1 MSYPDFNKRVFCMAT
16 MKDVAQLAGVST
28 ATVSRALMNP
38 EKVSS
43 STRKRVEEAVLEAGY
58 SPNSLARNLRR
69 NESKTIV
76 AIVPD
81 ICDPYFSEIIRGIE
95 DAAMEHGYLVLL
107 GDSGQQK
114 KREHSFVNLVFTK
127 QADGMLLLGTD
138 LPFDVSKPE
147 QKNLPPMVMACEF
160 APELELPTVHIDNLT
175 SAFEAVNYLTQ
186 MGHKRIAEIAGPKSA
201 ALCSFR
207 HQGYQQALRRAGL
220 TMNDEYCMHGD
231 FSFDAGAHIVTQ
243 LLALPKAPTA
253 IFCHND
259 MMAIGAI
266 QKAKRLG
273 LRVPQDLSVVGF
285 DDIQFAQFCD
295 PPLTTISQPRYE
307 IGRQAMLMMLDVLRG
322 HEVQAGSRLLD
333 ASLVVRESTAPPRSV
348 Q

>member
-1 MSYPDFNKRVFCMAT
+1 MEDENERTDVMAT
-16 MKDVAQLAGVST
+16 MKDVALLAGVST

-38 EKVSS
+38 EKVSAA
-43 STRKRVEEAVLEAGY
+43 TREKVEDAVMESGY

-114 KREHSFVNLVFTK
+114 KRESSFVNLVFTK
-127 QADGMLLLGTD
+127 QADGMLLLGSD
-138 LPFDVSKPE
+138 LPFDVSKSE
-147 QKNLPPMVMACEF
+147 QKNLPPMVMACEY

-186 MGHKRIAEIAGPKSA
+186 LGHKKVAQISGPNTS
-201 ALCSFR
+201 ALCQFR

-220 TMNDEYCMHGD
+220 EMKPEYVEYCD
-231 FSFDAGAHIVTQ
+231 FNFEGGVKGVRK
-243 LLALPKAPTA
+243 LLSNSEPPTA
-253 IFCHND
+253 IFCHCD
-259 MMAIGAI
+259 TQAIGAI
-266 QKAKRLG
+266 QEAKRLG
-273 LRVPQDLSVVGF
+273 FRVPQDLSVVGF
-285 DDIQFAQFCD
+285 DNIDFGLYCD
-295 PPLTTISQPRYE
+295 PPLTTVAQPRYE
-307 IGRQAMLMMLDVLRG
+307 IGRQTMLMMLEVLRG
-322 HEVQAGSRLLD
+322 HDVRAGSRLLETE
-333 ASLVVRESTAPPRSV
+333 LVIRDSAAPPRLV
-348 Q
+348 

>member
-1 MSYPDFNKRVFCMAT
+1 MAT

-38 EKVSS
+38 EKVSA

-81 ICDPYFSEIIRGIE
+81 ICDPYYTEIIRGIE

-114 KREHSFVNLVFTK
+114 KRESSFVNLVFTK

-186 MGHKRIAEIAGPKSA
+186 MGHKRIAQIAGPEA
-201 ALCSFR
+201 AVLCQFR
-207 HQGYQQALRRAGL
+207 QQGYQQALRRAGISRNP
-220 TMNDEYCMHGD
+220 TYSTIGD
-231 FSFDAGAHIVTQ
+231 FTFESGAKAVRQ
-243 LLALPKAPTA
+243 LMALPEPPTA

-259 MMAIGAI
+259 TMAIGAI
-266 QKAKRLG
+266 QEAKRLG
-273 LRVPQDLSVVGF
+273 MRVPQDLSVVGF
-285 DDIQFAQFCD
+285 DDIQFAQYCD

-307 IGRQAMLMMLDVLRG
+307 IGRQAMLMMLELLRG
-322 HEVQAGSRLLD
+322 HDVRAGSRLLD
-333 ASLVVRESTAPPRSV
+333 TQLVIRESAAPPRSA
-348 Q
+348 

>member
-1 MSYPDFNKRVFCMAT
+1 MAT

-76 AIVPD
+76 TIVPD
-81 ICDPYFSEIIRGIE
+81 ICDPYFTEIIRGIE

-114 KREHSFVNLVFTK
+114 KRENSFVNLVFTK

-186 MGHKRIAEIAGPKSA
+186 MGHKRVAEIAGPDQA
-201 ALCSFR
+201 ALSSFR
-207 HQGYQQALRRAGL
+207 HQGYQQALRRAGI
-220 TMNDEYCMHGD
+220 TMNPTYCVKGD
-231 FSFDAGAHIVTQ
+231 FSFKDGVKAVKQ
-243 LLALPKAPTA
+243 LLALPEPPTA

-259 MMAIGAI
+259 TMAIGAI
-266 QKAKRLG
+266 QEAKRLG

-285 DDIQFAQFCD
+285 DDIQFAEYCD

-307 IGRQAMLMMLDVLRG
+307 IGRQAMLMMLELLRG
-322 HEVQAGSRLLD
+322 HDVQAGSRLLETK
-333 ASLVVRESTAPPRSV
+333 LIVRESAAPPRV
-348 Q
+348 V

>member
-1 MSYPDFNKRVFCMAT
+1 MAT

-81 ICDPYFSEIIRGIE
+81 ICDPYFTEIIRGIE

-114 KREHSFVNLVFTK
+114 KRESSFVNLVFTK

-175 SAFEAVNYLTQ
+175 SAFEVVNYLTQ
-186 MGHKRIAEIAGPKSA
+186 LGHKRIAQISGPENA
-201 ALCSFR
+201 TLCQFR
-207 HQGYQQALRRAGL
+207 LQGYQQALRRAGI
-220 TMNDEYCMHGD
+220 TMNPTYTTFGD
-231 FSFDAGAHIVTQ
+231 FTFESGVKAVRQ
-243 LLALPKAPTA
+243 LMSLPDAPTA

-259 MMAIGAI
+259 IMAIGAI
-266 QKAKRLG
+266 QEAKRLG
-273 LRVPQDLSVVGF
+273 LRIPRDLSVVGF
-285 DDIQFAQFCD
+285 DDIQFSQYCD

-307 IGRQAMLMMLDVLRG
+307 IGRQAMLMMLELLRG
-322 HEVQAGSRLLD
+322 HDVQAGSRLLETQ
-333 ASLVVRESTAPPRSV
+333 LVIRESAAPPRSH
-348 Q
+348 

>member
-1 MSYPDFNKRVFCMAT
+1 MAT

-38 EKVSS
+38 EKVSA
-43 STRKRVEEAVLEAGY
+43 STRKRVEDAVLEAGY

-69 NESKTIV
+69 NESKTIIT
-76 AIVPD
+76 IVPD
-81 ICDPYFSEIIRGIE
+81 ICDPYFTEIIRGIE

-107 GDSGQQK
+107 GDSGKQQK
-114 KREHSFVNLVFTK
+114 RESSFVNLVFTK

-147 QKNLPPMVMACEF
+147 QKNLPPLVMACEY

-186 MGHKRIAEIAGPKSA
+186 MGHKKIAQISGPEKA
-201 ALCSFR
+201 ALCKFR
-207 HQGYQQALRRAGL
+207 HQGYQQALRRAGIAL
-220 TMNDEYCMHGD
+220 NSTYTTQSNFTFEG
-231 FSFDAGAHIVTQ
+231 GAKALRK
-243 LLALPKAPTA
+243 LLSLPDAPTA

-259 MMAIGAI
+259 TMAIGAI
-266 QKAKRLG
+266 QEAKKLG

-285 DDIQFAQFCD
+285 DDIQFSQYCD
-295 PPLTTISQPRYE
+295 PPLTTVSQPRYE
-307 IGRQAMLMMLDVLRG
+307 IGRQAMLMMLELLKGRDVR
-322 HEVQAGSRLLD
+322 AGSRLLETK
-333 ASLVVRESTAPPRSV
+333 LVIRNSAAPPRA
-348 Q
+348 

>member
-1 MSYPDFNKRVFCMAT
+1 MAT

-43 STRKRVEEAVLEAGY
+43 STRKRVEDAVLEAGY

-76 AIVPD
+76 TIVPD
-81 ICDPYFSEIIRGIE
+81 ICDPYFTEIIRGIE
-95 DAAMEHGYLVLL
+95 DAAIEHGYLVLL
-107 GDSGQQK
+107 GDSSQQK
-114 KREHSFVNLVFTK
+114 KRESSFVNLVFTK
-127 QADGMLLLGTD
+127 QADGMLLLGSD

-175 SAFEAVNYLTQ
+175 SAFAAVNYLTQ
-186 MGHKRIAEIAGPKSA
+186 LGHKRVAQISGPESST
-201 ALCSFR
+201 LCQFR
-207 HQGYQQALRRAGL
+207 HQGYQQALRRAGI
-220 TMNDEYCMHGD
+220 TMNPDYTTYGD
-231 FSFDAGAHIVTQ
+231 FTFESGVKAVHQ
-243 LLALPKAPTA
+243 LLSLPDAPSA

-259 MMAIGAI
+259 TMAIGAM
-266 QKAKRLG
+266 QEAKRLG
-273 LRVPQDLSVVGF
+273 LRVPRDLSVVGF
-285 DDIQFAQFCD
+285 DDIQFSQYCD

-307 IGRQAMLMMLDVLRG
+307 IGRQTMLMMLELLRG
-322 HEVQAGSRLLD
+322 HDVQAGSRLLET
-333 ASLVVRESTAPPRSV
+333 SLVVRDSAAPPRSR
-348 Q
+348 